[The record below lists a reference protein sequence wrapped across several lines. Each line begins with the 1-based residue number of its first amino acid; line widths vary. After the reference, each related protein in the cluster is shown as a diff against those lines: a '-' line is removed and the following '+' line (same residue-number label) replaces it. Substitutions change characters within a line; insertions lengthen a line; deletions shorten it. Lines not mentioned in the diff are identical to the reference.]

1 MNSRKG
7 AAHVIVK
14 IFASVVGVVG
24 AAALTL
30 ATMIALVQGTIL
42 AVSIGD
48 LPLRILAV
56 SADLVLG
63 TILLLG
69 CIYLA
74 THLAVRIL
82 GVGNAEFP
90 PLPQDAPLSDAYLQ
104 RSPKKLVAQP
114 FALVRKSRRLAPC
127 AS

>member
-1 MNSRKG
+1 M
-7 AAHVIVK
+7 A
-14 IFASVVGVVG
+14 G

-30 ATMIALVQGTIL
+30 ATMLALVRGTIL
-42 AVSIGD
+42 AISIAD

-63 TILLLG
+63 IVLLVG
-69 CIYLA
+69 CIYIA

-90 PLPQDAPLSDAYLQ
+90 PPPSEAPPLIRD
-104 RSPKKLVAQP
+104 
-114 FALVRKSRRLAPC
+114 
-127 AS
+127 

>member
-1 MNSRKG
+1 M
-7 AAHVIVK
+7 IVK
-14 IFASVVGVVG
+14 ILASVAAVAG

-30 ATMIALVQGTIL
+30 ATMIALVRSTIL

-63 TILLLG
+63 TIFLLG
-69 CIYLA
+69 CIYIA
-74 THLAVRIL
+74 THMAVRIL

-90 PLPQDAPLSDAYLQ
+90 PVPHQAAPSDAYP
-104 RSPKKLVAQP
+104 SDPPKN
-114 FALVRKSRRLAPC
+114 
-127 AS
+127 

>member
-1 MNSRKG
+1 MTM
-7 AAHVIVK
+7 K
-14 IFASVVGVVG
+14 IFASVTAVAG

-30 ATMIALVQGTIL
+30 ATMIALVRGTIL
-42 AVSIGD
+42 AVSIDD

-63 TILLLG
+63 TVLLLV

-82 GVGNAEFP
+82 GVGKTEFP
-90 PLPQDAPLSDAYLQ
+90 PLPNDDLPGDARSSDP
-104 RSPKKLVAQP
+104 SKN
-114 FALVRKSRRLAPC
+114 
-127 AS
+127 

>member
-1 MNSRKG
+1 
-7 AAHVIVK
+7 VIVK
-14 IFASVVGVVG
+14 IFASVTAVAG

-30 ATMIALVQGTIL
+30 ATMIALVRSTIL

-63 TILLLG
+63 TIFLLG

-74 THLAVRIL
+74 THLAARIL
-82 GVGNAEFP
+82 GAGNAEFP
-90 PLPQDAPLSDAYLQ
+90 PLPDDAPRSDAHPSD
-104 RSPKKLVAQP
+104 SPKK
-114 FALVRKSRRLAPC
+114 
-127 AS
+127 

>member
-1 MNSRKG
+1 
-7 AAHVIVK
+7 VIVK
-14 IFASVVGVVG
+14 ILASVAAVAG

-30 ATMIALVQGTIL
+30 ATMIALVEGTIL

-63 TILLLG
+63 TIFLLG
-69 CIYLA
+69 CIYIA
-74 THLAVRIL
+74 THMAVRIL

-90 PLPQDAPLSDAYLQ
+90 PVPHQAAPSDAYP
-104 RSPKKLVAQP
+104 SDPPKK
-114 FALVRKSRRLAPC
+114 
-127 AS
+127 

>member
-1 MNSRKG
+1 MTM
-7 AAHVIVK
+7 K
-14 IFASVVGVVG
+14 IFASVTAVAG

-30 ATMIALVQGTIL
+30 ATMIALVRGTIL
-42 AVSIGD
+42 AVSIDD

-63 TILLLG
+63 TVLLLV

-82 GVGNAEFP
+82 GVGNTEFP
-90 PLPQDAPLSDAYLQ
+90 PLPNDGPPSDA
-104 RSPKKLVAQP
+104 RSCDPSKN
-114 FALVRKSRRLAPC
+114 
-127 AS
+127 

>member
-1 MNSRKG
+1 MIRKLFAG
-7 AAHVIVK
+7 ATAVL
-14 IFASVVGVVG
+14 G

-30 ATMIALVQGTIL
+30 ATMIALVQGTIA
-42 AVSIGD
+42 AVSLAN

-56 SADLVLG
+56 SADIVIG
-63 TILLLG
+63 TILLLS

-90 PLPQDAPLSDAYLQ
+90 ALPPGAPLGTADPGHP
-104 RSPKKLVAQP
+104 PKN
-114 FALVRKSRRLAPC
+114 
-127 AS
+127 

>member
-1 MNSRKG
+1 M
-7 AAHVIVK
+7 IVK
-14 IFASVVGVVG
+14 IFASVTAVAG

-30 ATMIALVQGTIL
+30 ATMIALVRSTIL

-63 TILLLG
+63 TIFLLG

-74 THLAVRIL
+74 TRLAVRIL

-90 PLPQDAPLSDAYLQ
+90 PLPHEAPLSDAYPSD
-104 RSPKKLVAQP
+104 SPKK
-114 FALVRKSRRLAPC
+114 
-127 AS
+127 